1 VLLCV
6 HAGVGALVGRRL
18 PGRAAAVLLG
28 VGAHA
33 ALDAI
38 RHDDN
43 GGADPAAVV
52 GLACLADA
60 LLAAFGIAALGLL
73 GGWGSRAT
81 LGAISG
87 ALPDLELALPWNRR
101 SLRGSR
107 FLFPSHAVARLHS
120 CLSPVAVPLRVQAA
134 LAAFVWV
141 LALTAEGPGRAEP

>member
-1 VLLCV
+1 M
-6 HAGVGALVGRRL
+6 GALIGRLL

-38 RHDDN
+38 RHHDN
-43 GGADPAAVV
+43 GGDDPAAVDA
-52 GLACLADA
+52 LACLADA
-60 LLAAFGIAALGLL
+60 GLTALGIAALGLL

-101 SLRGSR
+101 PRGTR
-107 FLFPSHAVARLHS
+107 LLFPSHAIARLHS
-120 CLSPVAVPLRVQAA
+120 CLSPFPVPLRFQAA

-141 LALTAEGPGRAEP
+141 LALSTDAPARGER

>member
-1 VLLCV
+1 MLLCV

-28 VGAHA
+28 IGAHA

-38 RHDDN
+38 RHVDN
-43 GGADPAAVV
+43 GGDDPAAVD

-60 LLAAFGIAALGLL
+60 LLAAVGIASLGLL

-87 ALPDLELALPWNRR
+87 ALPDLELALPWNRG
-101 SLRGSR
+101 SLGDAR

-120 CLSPVAVPLRVQAA
+120 CLSPFPLSLRVQAA

-141 LALTAEGPGRAEP
+141 LALSAAAPGRGES